1 VDHDHGV
8 GIEVGGSRS
17 SVLSGRTQTFAHPP
31 RIIITSTPAQDPSK
45 WVRGR
50 GHCDHREKIFFN
62 GVINSPSKAKGQR
75 RGNKVICPLDVE
87 HVSAGTNYTSD
98 ASVAKT
104 SGIVTTKPLLISAL
118 LRNVSQQGGHDEAS
132 ASRGWLITRPASPP
146 AGHPGTDSSV
156 WGRGLREVGV
166 PRTRIHSPRGRR
178 RGLICLGKRVTGGGG
193 TPHTDT

>member
-1 VDHDHGV
+1 MDHGV

-17 SVLSGRTQTFAHPP
+17 SVLSGRMQTFAHPP
-31 RIIITSTPAQDPSK
+31 RIIITSTPTQDPSK

-50 GHCDHREKIFFN
+50 GRCDHREKNFFN
-62 GVINSPSKAKGQR
+62 GVINSPSKAKGQQ
-75 RGNKVICPLDVE
+75 RGKNVICPLDVE

-104 SGIVTTKPLLISAL
+104 SGVVATKPLLISAL
-118 LRNVSQQGGHDEAS
+118 LWNVSQQGGHDEAS

-146 AGHPGTDSSV
+146 AGHRGTDSS
-156 WGRGLREVGV
+156 
-166 PRTRIHSPRGRR
+166 
-178 RGLICLGKRVTGGGG
+178 CLGKKGTGGGG